1 MQIDTMENIHPICYA
16 PLIHTETQQTCFSPQ
31 APNIPTITQDIT
43 NMATYN
49 PYAFGS
55 KYTYNTCSAYT

>member
-1 MQIDTMENIHPICYA
+1 MPPNDHA
-16 PLIHTETQQTCFSPQ
+16 PGLHTQTHTHNSSPQ
-31 APNIPTITQDIT
+31 APNIPTITQDTT

-49 PYAFGS
+49 LYAFGS